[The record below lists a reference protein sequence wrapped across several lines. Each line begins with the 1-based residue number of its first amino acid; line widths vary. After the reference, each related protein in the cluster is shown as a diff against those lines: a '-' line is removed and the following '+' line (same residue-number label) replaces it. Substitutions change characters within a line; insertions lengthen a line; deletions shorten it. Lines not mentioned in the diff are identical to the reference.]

1 MLIFSGLSS
10 LVAYQKAYFQAAA
23 QTMTSP
29 DLAKVLVDSA
39 IQALQNGSADKTILH
54 LKAAE
59 QELVLLAENSN
70 PNNNCPSLQSQ
81 STILV
86 VNAIIS

>member
-1 MLIFSGLSS
+1 MIITGVQCRMSRYTILSYTHVFLIFTMLIFSGLTS

-39 IQALQNGSADKTILH
+39 IQALQNGPLTH
-54 LKAAE
+54 QLK
-59 QELVLLAENSN
+59 QDLSN
-70 PNNNCPSLQSQ
+70 
-81 STILV
+81 
-86 VNAIIS
+86 